1 MGPPFVSSR
10 YHKDAT
16 EPSAQT
22 LPEVTMANFEVDTER
37 SSAELT
43 IRLSGDLDLASFE
56 SVDELLTSA
65 QSDGNRS
72 VRIDLRGLDF
82 IDSSGIRLLLV
93 ACDRAQRNGHELSI
107 IRGSER
113 IQRVFALTDLD
124 GRLPFCDDES

>member
-1 MGPPFVSSR
+1 
-10 YHKDAT
+10 
-16 EPSAQT
+16 
-22 LPEVTMANFEVDTER
+22 MANFEVDTER

-43 IRLSGDLDLASFE
+43 IRLSGDLDLASFD

-65 QSDGNRS
+65 QSDGNRR

-93 ACDRAQRNGHELSI
+93 ACDRARRNGHELCI

-124 GRLPFCDDES
+124 RRLPFCDDES